1 MCPRCYRSHSHSL
14 FSFAAACK
22 GVCGGDKGGK
32 VKSLAVKSHHGY
44 VGRASVQTWVSLVSE
59 LRLFDYI
66 HLVGF

>member
-1 MCPRCYRSHSHSL
+1 M
-14 FSFAAACK
+14 
-22 GVCGGDKGGK
+22 
-32 VKSLAVKSHHGY
+32 KSLAVKSHHGY